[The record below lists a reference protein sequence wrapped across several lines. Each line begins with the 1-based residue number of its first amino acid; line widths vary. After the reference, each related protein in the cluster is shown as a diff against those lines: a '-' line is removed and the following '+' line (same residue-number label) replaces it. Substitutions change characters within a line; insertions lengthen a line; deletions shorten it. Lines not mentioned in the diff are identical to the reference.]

1 MINIVAKRMWFLTA
15 STIILIV
22 GILSL
27 TFPPH
32 LNLGIDFLSGT
43 GVTVKF
49 VDEVSSSQIENQFTK
64 IGLDSP
70 SIQSMGD
77 KTYFIRTEKLS
88 DFDLENNDS
97 TVSRNDLEKSIEEID
112 KNAEIIEIESVGTK
126 VAEGT
131 VRNSIVAV
139 SSGRDRHHQHRS
151 ESGLYRPRHRVR
163 VAGRGVV
170 DRRLGDYRV
179 RRPHPVLGR
188 RHHPARPLAGLQ
200 RSRSR
205 RTQPRCLGCVPWHRS
220 GLAARH
226 DPWRIRGC
234 GEGRRRRELGHP
246 RRTLRWY
253 GTRSRIAEPDHGDHR
268 QRQRWCDLGLA
279 HSRRTSVRAAHP
291 DGGPHHLLHIQHH
304 LHAVTGA
311 RHRIRRPACISAT
324 QPSYSMTGIRCSQ
337 GMRRAIIHF
346 LK

>member
-1 MINIVAKRMWFLTA
+1 MINIVAKRMWFLIA

-43 GVTVKF
+43 GVTVRF
-49 VDEVSSSQIENQFTK
+49 VDDVSSSQIENQFTK

-77 KTYFIRTEKLS
+77 NTYFIRTEKLS

-139 SSGRDRHHQHRS
+139 SVASFFVMIYVLYAFRRLEKSYRFAFSAVLTLIHDVVLVTGIYALLGHIFGLQVNSVFIVALLTVIGYSVNDTIVIFDRIRENQIKFPDNKYSSNINISINESIIRS
-151 ESGLYRPRHRVR
+151 LGTSITTLLVLFSMLILGGSTLREFIVVLIL
-163 VAGRGVV
+163 GVV
-170 DRRLGDYRV
+170 VGTYSSIFIASQFLII
-179 RRPHPVLGR
+179 
-188 RHHPARPLAGLQ
+188 
-200 RSRSR
+200 
-205 RTQPRCLGCVPWHRS
+205 WE
-220 GLAARH
+220 
-226 DPWRIRGC
+226 
-234 GEGRRRRELGHP
+234 EG
-246 RRTLRWY
+246 
-253 GTRSRIAEPDHGDHR
+253 IKKD
-268 QRQRWCDLGLA
+268 
-279 HSRRTSVRAAHP
+279 
-291 DGGPHHLLHIQHH
+291 
-304 LHAVTGA
+304 
-311 RHRIRRPACISAT
+311 
-324 QPSYSMTGIRCSQ
+324 
-337 GMRRAIIHF
+337 
-346 LK
+346 